1 MLHSS
6 CGCSKQ
12 KLAWSAQW
20 KCGPLSEGKHW
31 LKTRTDGPQR
41 SSSSCSRAPTA
52 IKHSKGHPTANR
64 HTTRSSLSLCPPP
77 ANRQWPHR
85 ANEMERIVSDVNDQ
99 KRASVLF
106 NVTFIWNRPRG
117 ESPTGFDICSRIH
130 QCHIHLIF
138 LTNNEASLNVKQ
150 KHTLIKSHRNHFLV
164 IFLTLKVWSKNTT
177 KVS

>member
-1 MLHSS
+1 MNNIINMLHSS

-99 KRASVLF
+99 KRAKVSYSMSPSFGTGHEESLPPGLISAQGF
-106 NVTFIWNRPRG
+106 TSATFISFSLQIMRLPLMLNRN
-117 ESPTGFDICSRIH
+117 TH
-130 QCHIHLIF
+130 
-138 LTNNEASLNVKQ
+138 SLKA
-150 KHTLIKSHRNHFLV
+150 IAIIS
-164 IFLTLKVWSKNTT
+164 
-177 KVS
+177 